1 MGLHREEG
9 HFVVRIGLS
18 AEFGDDYEGDDD
30 GYAWL
35 EKWRAQVRPRLARAV
50 FEQLRADP
58 AFDAVPISRGRDP
71 EEEIEITVRFH
82 P

>member
-1 MGLHREEG
+1 M
-9 HFVVRIGLS
+9 VRIGLS

-30 GYAWL
+30 GFAWL
-35 EKWRAQVRPRLARAV
+35 EKWRAQVRRRLVRAV

-58 AFDAVPISRGRDP
+58 AFDAIPISRGRDP
-71 EEEIEITVRFH
+71 EEEIEIAVRFH